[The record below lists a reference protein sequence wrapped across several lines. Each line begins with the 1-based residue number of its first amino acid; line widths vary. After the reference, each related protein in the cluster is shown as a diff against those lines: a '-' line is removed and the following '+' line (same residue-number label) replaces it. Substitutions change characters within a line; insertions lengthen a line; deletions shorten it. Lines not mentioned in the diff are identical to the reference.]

1 MDQSD
6 MAKQQKPSTSKA
18 ASKAKTKET
27 LKRLKKKK
35 NRGRRVSESSH
46 QELMR
51 KVNQRW
57 GGNKQ
62 KNELKEALFD
72 TETKRVL
79 HPASYQRMMDRAV
92 EAHMNRMLQ
101 PAPPADLLPSNWVCA
116 LCFQPS
122 VGEKQGELF
131 GPYFIRLSPKCQ
143 PPELLVPRKLLAE
156 EIMEKSRTEEFSQ
169 EETDAQP
176 STSKALPKRRPAKGK
191 YSKYLPMLDGSL
203 DIWLHG
209 ECALWTPELFLV
221 GGRLPSLQL
230 QIQRYWNQECVHC
243 HGIGATIPIS
253 NSSQS
258 DVMPST
264 STLYN
269 SSKGVYWQ
277 LQVRVNA
284 SRKAAMMRKR
294 KTRPIRD
301 QSLHQS
307 NLRNQVNGFCTTP
320 VRWTLVG
327 GLDSLI
333 P

>member
-6 MAKQQKPSTSKA
+6 MAEQQKPSTSKA

-169 EETDAQP
+169 EETDAQLYQNADLQKESIQSIYLC
-176 STSKALPKRRPAKGK
+176 STAHWIFGFTANARFGRPNCFWWAVDCQAFNCKSSATGIK
-191 YSKYLPMLDGSL
+191 NAFTAMESVP
-203 DIWLHG
+203 
-209 ECALWTPELFLV
+209 LFPLATAH
-221 GGRLPSLQL
+221 
-230 QIQRYWNQECVHC
+230 NQ
-243 HGIGATIPIS
+243 
-253 NSSQS
+253 
-258 DVMPST
+258 M
-264 STLYN
+264 
-269 SSKGVYWQ
+269 
-277 LQVRVNA
+277 
-284 SRKAAMMRKR
+284 
-294 KTRPIRD
+294 
-301 QSLHQS
+301 
-307 NLRNQVNGFCTTP
+307 
-320 VRWTLVG
+320 
-327 GLDSLI
+327 
-333 P
+333 